1 MSEPG
6 ASLLHRRPPEA
17 IPLALLT
24 GFLGAGKTTLL
35 NQLVQS
41 PELARSV
48 VVINEFGDV
57 ALDHLLVEKAE
68 GDMLTLAS
76 GCVCCTVRG
85 DLVAML
91 EDLLRRRD
99 NRRMAAFDR
108 VIIETT
114 GLADP
119 GPILN
124 AIAHHPYLVLRFRL
138 DAVVTVVDAL
148 HGEATLDA
156 HHEAVD
162 QVALADVIVVS
173 KTDLV
178 ADEGTGLR
186 ARLAALNPAAPLL
199 DAANGEARP
208 AALFGRNAPSAQRP
222 GDAAH
227 APAGDR
233 HDHAH
238 HVHDHD
244 IGSMVLTTDA
254 PVPSSSLQIAL
265 DLLRR
270 QQRGRLLRAKGLIAL
285 ADDPARPL
293 VIQLVQGTLHPPRRL
308 AAWPDHDRSTRLVL
322 IGRALD
328 PVAIQRLWDACF
340 GAPAID
346 QPDAAAL
353 ADRQGSGGP
362 GLF

>member
-1 MSEPG
+1 MSEQGVSP
-6 ASLLHRRPPEA
+6 LRRRPPEA

-35 NQLVQS
+35 NRLVQS
-41 PELARSV
+41 PSLARSV

-57 ALDHLLVEKAE
+57 ALDHLLVERAE

-99 NRRMAAFDR
+99 NGRMAPFDR
-108 VIIETT
+108 VVIETT

-124 AIAHHPYLVLRFRL
+124 AIAQHPYLALRYRL
-138 DAVVTVVDAL
+138 DAVVTVVDAV

-162 QVALADVIVVS
+162 QVALADSIVLS

-178 ADEGTGLR
+178 TEPAGLR
-186 ARLAALNPAAPLL
+186 QRLAALNPAATLL
-199 DAANGEARP
+199 DASRGEAQP
-208 AALFGRNAPSAQRP
+208 DVLFGREAPSTRP
-222 GDAAH
+222 RREH
-227 APAGDR
+227 AG
-233 HDHAH
+233 HDHH
-238 HVHDHD
+238 HGHDHPDHHAHDHD
-244 IGSMVLTTDA
+244 IGSLVLTADA
-254 PVPSSSLQIAL
+254 PVPPASLQVAL

-270 QQRGRLLRAKGLIAL
+270 HGGPRLLRAKGLVAL

-308 AAWPDHDRSTRLVL
+308 PAWPDADHSTRLVL
-322 IGRALD
+322 IGRSLDTLALR
-328 PVAIQRLWDACF
+328 RLWDACL

-346 QPDAAAL
+346 RPDAAAL
-353 ADRQGSGGP
+353 ADSRTAGGA

>member
-6 ASLLHRRPPEA
+6 ASLLRRRPPAA

-35 NQLVQS
+35 NSLVQA

-57 ALDHLLVEKAE
+57 ALDHLLVEKAD

-99 NRRMAAFDR
+99 NDRMVPFDR

-178 ADEGTGLR
+178 ADGAGLR
-186 ARLAALNPAAPLL
+186 GRLAALNPAAPLL
-199 DAANGEARP
+199 DFAKGEARP
-208 AALFGRNAPSAQRP
+208 TALFGADAPLPRRP
-222 GDAAH
+222 GGVAH
-227 APAGDR
+227 EPVG
-233 HDHAH
+233 HDHGHGH
-238 HVHDHD
+238 HAHDHD
-244 IGSMVLTTDA
+244 IGSLVLTADA
-254 PVPSSSLQIAL
+254 PVSSSALQIAL

-270 QQRGRLLRAKGLIAL
+270 QQGSRLLRAKGLIAL
-285 ADDPARPL
+285 EDDPGRPL

-308 AAWPDHDRSTRLVL
+308 AAWPDHDRGTRLVL

-328 PVAIQRLWDACF
+328 AVAIRGLWDACF

-353 ADRQGSGGP
+353 ADRYAPGGP

>member
-1 MSEPG
+1 MR
-6 ASLLHRRPPEA
+6 RRPPEA

-35 NQLVQS
+35 NRLVRA

-99 NRRMAAFDR
+99 NGRMAPFDR
-108 VIIETT
+108 VIVETT

-124 AIAHHPYLVLRFRL
+124 AIAHHPYLVLRYRL

-148 HGEATLDA
+148 HGGATLDA

-162 QVALADVIVVS
+162 QVASADVIVMS
-173 KTDLV
+173 KTDLA
-178 ADEGTGLR
+178 ADLAGLR
-186 ARLAALNPAAPLL
+186 DRLAALNPAALLL
-199 DAANGEARP
+199 DAAKGEAQP
-208 AALFGRNAPSAQRP
+208 AALFGREAPPTRWP
-222 GDAAH
+222 EGPAH
-227 APAGDR
+227 EHGG
-233 HDHAH
+233 HDHHA
-238 HVHDHD
+238 HDHD
-244 IGSMVLTTDA
+244 IGALVLTAEA
-254 PVPSSSLQIAL
+254 PVRASSLEIAL

-270 QQRGRLLRAKGLIAL
+270 REGSRLLRAKGLIAL
-285 ADDPARPL
+285 EDDPARPL
-293 VIQLVQGTLHPPRRL
+293 VVQLVQGTLHPSRRL
-308 AAWPDHDRSTRLVL
+308 AAWPDDDRSTRLVL

-328 PVAIQRLWDACF
+328 AVAIRRLWDACV
-340 GAPAID
+340 GGPAID

-353 ADRQGSGGP
+353 VDRQATGGP